1 MKGFNTT
8 IKGVKGS
15 LKSVNKAASK
25 TEKAL
30 QNALQI
36 KTSNLTREYDTF
48 SKTFSGMKKSFSDF
62 TSSFGAASAQMQA
75 SAAKSAAALE
85 NLQKIKGW
93 NPSLGYSVEE
103 FEKRLEST
111 VNTVIKARK
120 ELTSLLLNIPSPM
133 SDLKGFYDWYDKFAA
148 SRDAFMSSVDAN
160 TFKTLS
166 DFGVFKKS
174 DNPKDFV
181 PEIDDA
187 KLEQLRKQIKDA
199 TTIPEM
205 EAKINIDNAKQ
216 NLANLKQ
223 ILKEETSQ
231 LKQMES
237 QLVKCQKEID
247 KLASKYHSTVDNFIS
262 VTQGITGGEPIPK
275 ADLENQFPQL
285 VNINKKLDEQKKI
298 YEEITGKIT
307 EQKQKIEQTKNAIEN
322 QNKSLQQAKQNMKD
336 LSKEARNSAKNTRYL
351 GKMIK
356 SFLFFRAA
364 NTVFTQ
370 VEKNIRECYDL
381 LMQFDNNNN
390 NLLGYNTTISNLVSE
405 FKILGATLAITVA
418 NFLEIAGPVL
428 QTVLGALTQIADAV
442 NMLWAALSGK
452 SEYTTVNKDY
462 WKNYAEGLKEANK
475 EQKRFLA
482 GFDELTV
489 LQKNDT
495 KEIKPEE
502 LFKKEKID
510 TSSVV
515 SATVKLAALAG
526 IVAALTKL
534 FNKKNKSLGTQTEKT
549 KKESSAVGALSA
561 KFALAAAAAGALAG
575 ALGDVFKVPEPQE
588 SPVYALEPAL
598 AGAKQEALE
607 TVPAMSKVGEAVKAL
622 SLLPVPSF
630 APVISVAGMLA
641 GIPLVQEALAGLRTI
656 FQVEGETVGAGIT
669 SWFTLK
675 QEELATVLETTSA
688 TTLASLAL
696 ALAGVG
702 SLFTTHSTLWN
713 EIFNQS
719 GAQLQ
724 EDTTNTTNNVL
735 GTASSFATTLLTI
748 FAGAGIGM
756 FSAMQNPLMQTQN
769 LFSQFSHNGNSIF
782 QQFSQGTLQIISSWG
797 AALLAAI
804 QSVISQA
811 QQIISSFLSS
821 LNLSTSSSKSSA
833 KSTSTSKAYAT
844 SKPSPSYY
852 TAKERQKAE
861 RERENSAI
869 KSGMAAFEQS
879 FSSKVSSIGQK
890 AHELANIDIPYSTYS
905 KEYRDKQGKALLGAL
920 ETTGALAGLSSLA
933 EIFKVPALGKIFTF
947 ADGGVVT
954 TPTPALVG
962 EYQGARSNPEII
974 TPQSIMKET
983 VENANESVV
992 NAVFAIGNQIVKAI
1006 EDKDTNVYMDT
1017 TKVTRKI
1024 TREQENQS
1032 RYKSSSMVSFG

>member
-75 SAAKSAAALE
+75 SAAKSAAVLE

-111 VNTVIKARK
+111 VNAVIKARK
-120 ELTSLLLNIPSPM
+120 ELTSLLNIPISPKT
-133 SDLKGFYDWYDKFAA
+133 DEKTFNDWYQKVMA
-148 SRDAFMSSVDAN
+148 SKDAFMSADGN
-160 TFKTLS
+160 TFKTLV
-166 DFGVFKKS
+166 DLGVFKKTT
-174 DNPKDFV
+174 NPKDFV
-181 PEIDDA
+181 PEVDDA

-205 EAKINIDNAKQ
+205 EAKINIDKAKQ

-223 ILKEETSQ
+223 ILKDETSQ

-298 YEEITGKIT
+298 YEEITGEIT

-322 QNKSLQQAKQNMKD
+322 QNQAIQQAKQNMKD
-336 LSKEARNSAKNTRYL
+336 LNKQTRDSAKQTRYL

-356 SFLFFRAA
+356 SFLFFRVA

-370 VEKNIRECYDL
+370 VEQNIRECYDL

-442 NMLWAALSGK
+442 NMVWAALSGK

-515 SATVKLAALAG
+515 SATVKLAALAA

-549 KKESSAVGALSA
+549 KKESSAVGALA
-561 KFALAAAAAGALAG
+561 TQFALAAAGAGALAG

-675 QEELATVLETTSA
+675 QEELATVLETTGA

-702 SLFTTHSTLWN
+702 SLCTTHSTLWN

-735 GTASSFATTLLTI
+735 GTASSFATTLLSI
-748 FAGAGIGM
+748 FAGAGIGI
-756 FSAMQNPLMQTQN
+756 FSAMQNPLMQTQS
-769 LFSQFSHNGNSIF
+769 LFSAFSQNGSSIF

-833 KSTSTSKAYAT
+833 KSTSKAYST

-861 RERENSAI
+861 RERENNAI
-869 KSGMAAFEQS
+869 KSGMAAFEES
-879 FSSKVSSIGQK
+879 FSSKVSSIGKK

-905 KEYRDKQGKALLGAL
+905 KEYRDNQGKALLGAL

-933 EIFKVPALGKIFTF
+933 EIFKVPALGKIFAF

-954 TPTPALVG
+954 TPTFALVG
-962 EYQGARSNPEII
+962 EHQARSNPEII

>member
-75 SAAKSAAALE
+75 SAAKSAAVLE

-103 FEKRLEST
+103 FEQRLEST
-111 VNTVIKARK
+111 VNAVIKARK
-120 ELTSLLLNIPSPM
+120 ELTNLFNTPISPK
-133 SDLKGFYDWYDKFAA
+133 SDPKGFDDWHKKIMSAK
-148 SRDAFMSSVDAN
+148 DAFTSSVDGNA
-160 TFKTLS
+160 FKTLS

-174 DNPKDFV
+174 DNPKDYV
-181 PEIDDA
+181 PEVDDA

-199 TTIPEM
+199 TTLPEM
-205 EAKINIDNAKQ
+205 EAKINIDKAKQ

-223 ILKEETSQ
+223 ILKDETSQ

-405 FKILGATLAITVA
+405 FKILGATLAITIA

-510 TSSVV
+510 TKSVV
-515 SATVKLAALAG
+515 SATAKLAALAA

-549 KKESSAVGALSA
+549 KKESSAVGALSTQ
-561 KFALAAAAAGALAG
+561 FALAAAGAAALAG

-630 APVISVAGMLA
+630 APVVSVAGLLA

-748 FAGAGIGM
+748 FAGAGVGI
-756 FSAMQNPLMQTQN
+756 FSAMQNPLMQTQT
-769 LFSQFSHNGNSIF
+769 LFSAFSQNGSSIF

-804 QSVISQA
+804 QSIISQA

-833 KSTSTSKAYAT
+833 KSTSKAYAT

-861 RERENSAI
+861 RERENNAI
-869 KSGMAAFEQS
+869 KSGMAAFEES
-879 FSSKVSSIGQK
+879 FSSKVSSIGKK

-905 KEYRDKQGKALLGAL
+905 KEYKDIQGKALLGAL

>member
-75 SAAKSAAALE
+75 SAAKSAAVLE

-111 VNTVIKARK
+111 VNAVTKARK
-120 ELTSLLLNIPSPM
+120 ELTSLFNTPPK
-133 SDLKGFYDWYDKFAA
+133 SDEKVFNDWYQKIMA
-148 SRDAFMSSVDAN
+148 SKDAFTSSVDGK

-166 DFGVFKKS
+166 DLGVFKKN

-181 PEIDDA
+181 PGVDDA

-205 EAKINIDNAKQ
+205 EAKINIDKAKQ

-322 QNKSLQQAKQNMKD
+322 QNQSIQQAKQNMKD
-336 LSKEARNSAKNTRYL
+336 LNKQTRDSAKQTRYL

-356 SFLFFRAA
+356 SFLFFRVA

-370 VEKNIRECYDL
+370 VEQNIRECYDL

-515 SATVKLAALAG
+515 SATVKLAALAA

-549 KKESSAVGALSA
+549 KKESSAVGALA
-561 KFALAAAAAGALAG
+561 TQFALAAAGAGALAG

-675 QEELATVLETTSA
+675 QEELATVLETTGA

-724 EDTTNTTNNVL
+724 EDTANTTNNVL
-735 GTASSFATTLLTI
+735 GTASSFATTLLSI

-756 FSAMQNPLMQTQN
+756 FSAMQNPLMQTQS
-769 LFSQFSHNGNSIF
+769 LFSAFSQNGSSIF

-804 QSVISQA
+804 QSIISQA
-811 QQIISSFLSS
+811 HQIISSFLSS
-821 LNLSTSSSKSSA
+821 LSLSTSSSKSSA
-833 KSTSTSKAYAT
+833 KSTSKAYST

-861 RERENSAI
+861 RERENNAI
-869 KSGMAAFEQS
+869 KSGMAAFEES
-879 FSSKVSSIGQK
+879 FSSKVSSIGKK

-905 KEYRDKQGKALLGAL
+905 KEYRDNQGKALLGAL

-933 EIFKVPALGKIFTF
+933 EIFKVPALGKIFAF

-954 TPTPALVG
+954 TPTFALVG
-962 EYQGARSNPEII
+962 EHQARSNPEII

-1006 EDKDTNVYMDT
+1006 EDKDTNIYMDT

>member
-62 TSSFGAASAQMQA
+62 TSSFGSASAQMQA
-75 SAAKSAAALE
+75 SATKTAAVLE

-111 VNTVIKARK
+111 VNAVIKARK
-120 ELTSLLLNIPSPM
+120 ELTSLYNMPITPT
-133 SDLKGFYDWYDKFAA
+133 DEKGFNDWFQKLVATK
-148 SRDAFMSSVDAN
+148 DAFTSSVDGKA
-160 TFKTLS
+160 FKTLS
-166 DFGVFKKS
+166 DFGVFI
-174 DNPKDFV
+174 DNPKAIV

-199 TTIPEM
+199 TTIPEL
-205 EAKINIDNAKQ
+205 EAKINIDKAKQ

-223 ILKEETSQ
+223 ILKDETSQ

-298 YEEITGKIT
+298 YEEITGEIT

-322 QNKSLQQAKQNMKD
+322 QNQTIQQAKQNMKD
-336 LSKEARNSAKNTRYL
+336 LNKQTRDSARQTRYL

-356 SFLFFRAA
+356 SFLFFRVA

-370 VEKNIRECYDL
+370 VEQNIRECYDL

-510 TSSVV
+510 TASVV
-515 SATVKLAALAG
+515 SATIKLAALAG

-549 KKESSAVGALSA
+549 KKESSAVGALA
-561 KFALAAAAAGALAG
+561 TQFALAAAGAGALAG
-575 ALGDVFKVPEPQE
+575 ALGDVFKVPQPQE

-675 QEELATVLETTSA
+675 QEELATVLETTGA

-735 GTASSFATTLLTI
+735 GTASSFATTLLSI

-756 FSAMQNPLMQTQN
+756 FSAMQNPLTQTQS
-769 LFSQFSHNGNSIF
+769 LFSAFSQNGSSIF

-833 KSTSTSKAYAT
+833 KSTSKAYAT

-861 RERENSAI
+861 RERENNAI
-869 KSGMAAFEQS
+869 KSGMAAFEES
-879 FSSKVSSIGQK
+879 FSSKVSSIGKK

-905 KEYRDKQGKALLGAL
+905 KEYRDNQGKALLGAL

-933 EIFKVPALGKIFTF
+933 EIFKVPDLGKIFAF

-954 TPTPALVG
+954 TPTLALVG
-962 EYQGARSNPEII
+962 EHQARSNPEII
-974 TPQSIMKET
+974 APQSIMKET

>member
-62 TSSFGAASAQMQA
+62 TSSFGSASAQMQA
-75 SAAKSAAALE
+75 SAAKSAAVLE

-103 FEKRLEST
+103 FEKKLEST
-111 VNTVIKARK
+111 VNAVIKARK
-120 ELTSLLLNIPSPM
+120 ELTSLLDTPITPK
-133 SDLKGFYDWYDKFAA
+133 SDPKSFNDWYQKVRA
-148 SRDAFMSSVDAN
+148 SKDAFTSSADGKA
-160 TFKTLS
+160 FKTLS
-166 DFGVFKKS
+166 DFGVLKKN
-174 DNPKDFV
+174 DNPKDLV
-181 PEIDDA
+181 PEVDDA

-205 EAKINIDNAKQ
+205 EAKINIDKAKQ

-223 ILKEETSQ
+223 ILKDETSQ

-298 YEEITGKIT
+298 YEEITGEIT

-322 QNKSLQQAKQNMKD
+322 QNQTIQQAKQNMKD
-336 LSKEARNSAKNTRYL
+336 LNKQTRDSAKQTRYL
-351 GKMIK
+351 GKMIT
-356 SFLFFRAA
+356 SCLFFRVA

-370 VEKNIRECYDL
+370 VEQNIRECYDL

-515 SATVKLAALAG
+515 SATAKLAALAA

-549 KKESSAVGALSA
+549 KKESSAVGALA
-561 KFALAAAAAGALAG
+561 TKFALAAAGAGALAG

-588 SPVYALEPAL
+588 SPVYALQPAL

-630 APVISVAGMLA
+630 APVISVAGLLA

-675 QEELATVLETTSA
+675 QEELATVLETTGA

-735 GTASSFATTLLTI
+735 GTASSFATTLLSI

-756 FSAMQNPLMQTQN
+756 FSAMQNPLMQTQS
-769 LFSQFSHNGNSIF
+769 LFSAFSQNGSSIF

-804 QSVISQA
+804 QSIISQA

-821 LNLSTSSSKSSA
+821 LNLSASSSKSSA
-833 KSTSTSKAYAT
+833 KSTSKVYSTSKA
-844 SKPSPSYY
+844 SPSYY

-861 RERENSAI
+861 RERENNAI
-869 KSGMAAFEQS
+869 KSGMAAFEES
-879 FSSKVSSIGQK
+879 FSSKVSSIGKK
-890 AHELANIDIPYSTYS
+890 AHELANINIPNSTYS
-905 KEYRDKQGKALLGAL
+905 KEYRDIQGKALLGAL

-933 EIFKVPALGKIFTF
+933 EIFKVPDLGKIFAF

-954 TPTPALVG
+954 TPTLALVG
-962 EYQGARSNPEII
+962 EHQARSNPEII
-974 TPQSIMKET
+974 APQSIMKET

-1006 EDKDTNVYMDT
+1006 EDKDTNIYMDT

>member
-75 SAAKSAAALE
+75 SAAKSAAVLE

-111 VNTVIKARK
+111 VNAVIKARK
-120 ELTSLLLNIPSPM
+120 ELNSLLSIQITPRTDEKSFN
-133 SDLKGFYDWYDKFAA
+133 DWYQKVMA
-148 SRDAFMSSVDAN
+148 SRDAFTSSADGN
-160 TFKTLS
+160 TFKTLV
-166 DFGVFKKS
+166 DLGVFKKTA
-174 DNPKDFV
+174 NPKDYV

-199 TTIPEM
+199 TTIPEV
-205 EAKINIDNAKQ
+205 EAKINIDKAKQ

-223 ILKEETSQ
+223 ILKDETSQ

-298 YEEITGKIT
+298 YEEITGEIT

-322 QNKSLQQAKQNMKD
+322 QNQTIQQAKQNMKD
-336 LSKEARNSAKNTRYL
+336 LNKQTRDSAKQTRYL

-356 SFLFFRAA
+356 SFLFFRVA

-370 VEKNIRECYDL
+370 VEQNIRECYDL

-515 SATVKLAALAG
+515 SATVKLAALAA

-549 KKESSAVGALSA
+549 KKESSAVGALA
-561 KFALAAAAAGALAG
+561 TQFALAAAGAGALAG

-675 QEELATVLETTSA
+675 QEELATVLETTGA
-688 TTLASLAL
+688 TTLTSLAL

-735 GTASSFATTLLTI
+735 GTASSFATTLLSI
-748 FAGAGIGM
+748 FAGAGIGI
-756 FSAMQNPLMQTQN
+756 FSAMHNPLTQTQS
-769 LFSQFSHNGNSIF
+769 LFSAFSQNGSSIF

-811 QQIISSFLSS
+811 HQIISSFLSS
-821 LNLSTSSSKSSA
+821 LSLSTSSSKSSA
-833 KSTSTSKAYAT
+833 KSTSKAYST

-861 RERENSAI
+861 RERENNAI
-869 KSGMAAFEQS
+869 KSGMAAFEES
-879 FSSKVSSIGQK
+879 FSSKVSSIGKK

-905 KEYRDKQGKALLGAL
+905 KEYRDNQGKALLGAL

-933 EIFKVPALGKIFTF
+933 EIFKVPDLGKIFAF

-954 TPTPALVG
+954 TPTLALVG
-962 EYQGARSNPEII
+962 EHQARSNPEII
-974 TPQSIMKET
+974 APQSIMKET

-1006 EDKDTNVYMDT
+1006 EDKDTNIYMDT

>member
-111 VNTVIKARK
+111 VNAVIKARK
-120 ELTSLLLNIPSPM
+120 ELNSLLSIQITPRTDEKSFN
-133 SDLKGFYDWYDKFAA
+133 DWYQKVMA
-148 SRDAFMSSVDAN
+148 SRDAFTSSADGN
-160 TFKTLS
+160 TFKTLV
-166 DFGVFKKS
+166 DLGVFKKTA
-174 DNPKDFV
+174 NPKDYV

-199 TTIPEM
+199 TTIPEV
-205 EAKINIDNAKQ
+205 EAKINIDKAKQ

-223 ILKEETSQ
+223 ILKDETSQ

-298 YEEITGKIT
+298 YEEITGEIT

-322 QNKSLQQAKQNMKD
+322 QNQTIQQAKQNMKD
-336 LSKEARNSAKNTRYL
+336 LNKQTRDSAKQTRYL

-370 VEKNIRECYDL
+370 VEQNIRECYDL

-515 SATVKLAALAG
+515 SATVKLAALAA

-549 KKESSAVGALSA
+549 KKESSAVGALA
-561 KFALAAAAAGALAG
+561 TQFALAAAGAGALAG

-675 QEELATVLETTSA
+675 QEELATVLETTGA

-735 GTASSFATTLLTI
+735 GTASSFATTLLSI
-748 FAGAGIGM
+748 FAGAGIGI
-756 FSAMQNPLMQTQN
+756 FSAMHNPLTQTQS
-769 LFSQFSHNGNSIF
+769 LFSAFSQNGSSIF

-811 QQIISSFLSS
+811 HQIISSFLSS
-821 LNLSTSSSKSSA
+821 LSLSTSSSKSSA
-833 KSTSTSKAYAT
+833 KSTSKAYST

-861 RERENSAI
+861 RERENNAI
-869 KSGMAAFEQS
+869 KSGMAAFEES
-879 FSSKVSSIGQK
+879 FSSKVSSIGKK

-905 KEYRDKQGKALLGAL
+905 KEYRDNQGKALLGAL

-933 EIFKVPALGKIFTF
+933 EIFKVPDLGKIFAF

-954 TPTPALVG
+954 TPTLALVG
-962 EYQGARSNPEII
+962 EHQARSNPEII
-974 TPQSIMKET
+974 APQSIMKET

-1006 EDKDTNVYMDT
+1006 EDKDTNIYMDT

>member
-1 MKGFNTT
+1 
-8 IKGVKGS
+8 
-15 LKSVNKAASK
+15 
-25 TEKAL
+25 
-30 QNALQI
+30 
-36 KTSNLTREYDTF
+36 
-48 SKTFSGMKKSFSDF
+48 
-62 TSSFGAASAQMQA
+62 
-75 SAAKSAAALE
+75 
-85 NLQKIKGW
+85 
-93 NPSLGYSVEE
+93 
-103 FEKRLEST
+103 
-111 VNTVIKARK
+111 
-120 ELTSLLLNIPSPM
+120 
-133 SDLKGFYDWYDKFAA
+133 
-148 SRDAFMSSVDAN
+148 
-160 TFKTLS
+160 
-166 DFGVFKKS
+166 
-174 DNPKDFV
+174 
-181 PEIDDA
+181 
-187 KLEQLRKQIKDA
+187 
-199 TTIPEM
+199 
-205 EAKINIDNAKQ
+205 
-216 NLANLKQ
+216 
-223 ILKEETSQ
+223 
-231 LKQMES
+231 
-237 QLVKCQKEID
+237 
-247 KLASKYHSTVDNFIS
+247 
-262 VTQGITGGEPIPK
+262 
-275 ADLENQFPQL
+275 
-285 VNINKKLDEQKKI
+285 
-298 YEEITGKIT
+298 
-307 EQKQKIEQTKNAIEN
+307 
-322 QNKSLQQAKQNMKD
+322 MKD
-336 LSKEARNSAKNTRYL
+336 LNKQTRNTARQTRYL

-356 SFLFFRAA
+356 SFLFFRVA

-370 VEKNIRECYDL
+370 VEQNIRECYDL

-510 TSSVV
+510 TASVV
-515 SATVKLAALAG
+515 SATAKLAALAA

-549 KKESSAVGALSA
+549 KKESSAVGALA
-561 KFALAAAAAGALAG
+561 TQFALAAAGAGALAG

-630 APVISVAGMLA
+630 APVISVAGLLA

-735 GTASSFATTLLTI
+735 GTASSFATTLLSI

-756 FSAMQNPLMQTQN
+756 FSAMHNPLTQTQN
-769 LFSQFSHNGNSIF
+769 LFSAFSRNGSSIF
-782 QQFSQGTLQIISSWG
+782 
-797 AALLAAI
+797 
-804 QSVISQA
+804 
-811 QQIISSFLSS
+811 
-821 LNLSTSSSKSSA
+821 
-833 KSTSTSKAYAT
+833 
-844 SKPSPSYY
+844 
-852 TAKERQKAE
+852 
-861 RERENSAI
+861 
-869 KSGMAAFEQS
+869 
-879 FSSKVSSIGQK
+879 
-890 AHELANIDIPYSTYS
+890 
-905 KEYRDKQGKALLGAL
+905 
-920 ETTGALAGLSSLA
+920 
-933 EIFKVPALGKIFTF
+933 
-947 ADGGVVT
+947 
-954 TPTPALVG
+954 
-962 EYQGARSNPEII
+962 
-974 TPQSIMKET
+974 
-983 VENANESVV
+983 
-992 NAVFAIGNQIVKAI
+992 
-1006 EDKDTNVYMDT
+1006 
-1017 TKVTRKI
+1017 
-1024 TREQENQS
+1024 
-1032 RYKSSSMVSFG
+1032 

>member
-62 TSSFGAASAQMQA
+62 TSSFGASSAQMQA
-75 SAAKSAAALE
+75 SAAKSAAVLE

-111 VNTVIKARK
+111 VNAAIKARK
-120 ELTSLLLNIPSPM
+120 ELVNLFNTPISPM
-133 SDLKGFYDWYDKFAA
+133 TDEKGFDDWYQKIMA
-148 SRDAFMSSVDAN
+148 SKDAFTSSVDGKV
-160 TFKTLS
+160 FKTLS
-166 DFGVFKKS
+166 DLGVFKKS
-174 DNPKDFV
+174 DKPKSFG
-181 PEIDDA
+181 PEVDDA

-199 TTIPEM
+199 TTLPEM
-205 EAKINIDNAKQ
+205 EAKINIDKAKQ

-223 ILKEETSQ
+223 ILKDETSQ

-262 VTQGITGGEPIPK
+262 VTQSITGGEPIPK

-307 EQKQKIEQTKNAIEN
+307 EQKQKIEQTKNAIESQN
-322 QNKSLQQAKQNMKD
+322 QSIQQAKQNMKD
-336 LSKEARNSAKNTRYL
+336 LNKQTRDSARQTRYL

-370 VEKNIRECYDL
+370 VEQNIRECYDL

-442 NMLWAALSGK
+442 NVLWAALSGK

-510 TSSVV
+510 TASVV

-549 KKESSAVGALSA
+549 KKESSAVGALA
-561 KFALAAAAAGALAG
+561 TQFALAAAGAGALAG

-630 APVISVAGMLA
+630 APVISVAGLLA

-675 QEELATVLETTSA
+675 QEELATVLETTGA

-748 FAGAGIGM
+748 FAGAGVGM

-769 LFSQFSHNGNSIF
+769 LFSAFSQNGNSIF

-833 KSTSTSKAYAT
+833 KSTSKAYST

-869 KSGMAAFEQS
+869 KSGMAAFEES
-879 FSSKVSSIGQK
+879 FSSKVSSIGNK

-905 KEYRDKQGKALLGAL
+905 KEYKDIQGKALLGAL

-933 EIFKVPALGKIFTF
+933 EIFKVPALGKLFAF

-1024 TREQENQS
+1024 TREQENQA

>member
-111 VNTVIKARK
+111 VNAVIKARK
-120 ELTSLLLNIPSPM
+120 EMTSLLNAPI
-133 SDLKGFYDWYDKFAA
+133 SDEKGFYDWYEKFTA
-148 SRDAFMSSVDAN
+148 SRDAFMSSQDGN
-160 TFKTLS
+160 TFKTLV
-166 DFGVFKKS
+166 DLGVFKKTA
-174 DNPKDFV
+174 NPKDFV

-205 EAKINIDNAKQ
+205 EAKINIDKAKQ

-223 ILKEETSQ
+223 ILKDETSQ

-298 YEEITGKIT
+298 YEEITGEIT

-322 QNKSLQQAKQNMKD
+322 QNQTIQQAKQNMKD
-336 LSKEARNSAKNTRYL
+336 LNKQTRDSARQTRYL

-356 SFLFFRAA
+356 SFLFFRVA

-370 VEKNIRECYDL
+370 VEQNIRECYDL

-510 TSSVV
+510 TASVV
-515 SATVKLAALAG
+515 SATAKLAALAA

-549 KKESSAVGALSA
+549 KKESSAVGALA
-561 KFALAAAAAGALAG
+561 TQFALAAAGAGALAG

-675 QEELATVLETTSA
+675 QEELATVLETTGA

-735 GTASSFATTLLTI
+735 GTASSFATTLLSI

-756 FSAMQNPLMQTQN
+756 FSAMQNPLTQTQS
-769 LFSQFSHNGNSIF
+769 LFSAFSQNGSSIF

-833 KSTSTSKAYAT
+833 KSTSKAYST

-861 RERENSAI
+861 RERENNAI
-869 KSGMAAFEQS
+869 KSGMAAFEES
-879 FSSKVSSIGQK
+879 FSSKVSSIGKK

-905 KEYRDKQGKALLGAL
+905 KEYRDNQGKALLGAL

-933 EIFKVPALGKIFTF
+933 EIFKVPALGKIFAF

-954 TPTPALVG
+954 TPTLALVG
-962 EYQGARSNPEII
+962 EHQARSNPEII
-974 TPQSIMKET
+974 APQSIMKET

-1006 EDKDTNVYMDT
+1006 EDKDTNIYMDT

>member
-111 VNTVIKARK
+111 VNAVTKARK
-120 ELTSLLLNIPSPM
+120 ELTSLFNTPISPIT
-133 SDLKGFYDWYDKFAA
+133 DEKGFNDWYQKVMA
-148 SRDAFMSSVDAN
+148 SKDAFMSSADGN
-160 TFKTLS
+160 TFKTLV
-166 DFGVFKKS
+166 DLGVFKKTA
-174 DNPKDFV
+174 NPKDYV

-199 TTIPEM
+199 TTIPEV
-205 EAKINIDNAKQ
+205 EAKINIDKAKQ

-223 ILKEETSQ
+223 ILKDETSQ

-298 YEEITGKIT
+298 YEDITGKIT

-322 QNKSLQQAKQNMKD
+322 QNQTIQQAKQNMKD
-336 LSKEARNSAKNTRYL
+336 LNKQTRDSARQTRYL

-356 SFLFFRAA
+356 SFLFFRVA

-370 VEKNIRECYDL
+370 VEQNIRECYDL

-495 KEIKPEE
+495 KERKPEE

-515 SATVKLAALAG
+515 SATVKLAALAA

-549 KKESSAVGALSA
+549 KKESSAVGALA
-561 KFALAAAAAGALAG
+561 TQFALAAAGAGALAG

-588 SPVYALEPAL
+588 SPVYALQPAL

-630 APVISVAGMLA
+630 APVISVAGLLA

-675 QEELATVLETTSA
+675 QEELATVLETTGA

-735 GTASSFATTLLTI
+735 GTASSFATTLLSI

-756 FSAMQNPLMQTQN
+756 FSAMQNPLMQTQS
-769 LFSQFSHNGNSIF
+769 LFSAFSQNGSSIF

-833 KSTSTSKAYAT
+833 KSTSKAYST

-861 RERENSAI
+861 RERENNAI
-869 KSGMAAFEQS
+869 KSGMAAFEES
-879 FSSKVSSIGQK
+879 FSSKVSSIGKK

-933 EIFKVPALGKIFTF
+933 EIFKVPALGKIFAF

-954 TPTPALVG
+954 TPTFALVG
-962 EYQGARSNPEII
+962 EHQARSNPEII

>member
-62 TSSFGAASAQMQA
+62 TSSFGSASAQMQA
-75 SAAKSAAALE
+75 SAAKSAAVLE

-111 VNTVIKARK
+111 VNAVIKARK
-120 ELTSLLLNIPSPM
+120 ELTSLFNTEISPK
-133 SDLKGFYDWYDKFAA
+133 SDPKGFNDWYSKIMA
-148 SRDAFMSSVDAN
+148 SKDAFTSSVDGNA
-160 TFKTLS
+160 FKTLS
-166 DFGVFKKS
+166 DLGVFKKTA
-174 DNPKDFV
+174 NPKSFV

-205 EAKINIDNAKQ
+205 EAKINIDKAKQ

-223 ILKEETSQ
+223 ILKDETSQ

-307 EQKQKIEQTKNAIEN
+307 EQKQKIEQTKNAIESQN
-322 QNKSLQQAKQNMKD
+322 QSIQQAKQNMKD
-336 LSKEARNSAKNTRYL
+336 LSKQTRNTAKQTRYL

-510 TSSVV
+510 TKSVV
-515 SATVKLAALAG
+515 SATAKLAALAA

-549 KKESSAVGALSA
+549 KKESSAVGALA
-561 KFALAAAAAGALAG
+561 TQFALAAAGAGALAG

-630 APVISVAGMLA
+630 APVISVAGLLA

-675 QEELATVLETTSA
+675 QEELATVLETTGA

-748 FAGAGIGM
+748 FAGAGVGM
-756 FSAMQNPLMQTQN
+756 FSVMHNPLMQTQS
-769 LFSQFSHNGNSIF
+769 LFSAFSQNGSSIF

-833 KSTSTSKAYAT
+833 YAT

-869 KSGMAAFEQS
+869 KSGMAAFKES
-879 FSSKVSSIGQK
+879 FSSKVSSIGKK

-905 KEYRDKQGKALLGAL
+905 KEYKDIQGKALLGAL
-920 ETTGALAGLSSLA
+920 QTTGALAGLSSLA
-933 EIFKVPALGKIFTF
+933 EIFKVPALAKIFAF

-954 TPTPALVG
+954 TPTHALVG

-983 VENANESVV
+983 VEDANESVV

-1024 TREQENQS
+1024 TREQENQA

>member
-62 TSSFGAASAQMQA
+62 TSSFGSASAQMQA

-103 FEKRLEST
+103 FEKRLENT
-111 VNTVIKARK
+111 VNAVAKVRK
-120 ELTSLLLNIPSPM
+120 ELKSLYNTTINPKY
-133 SDLKGFYDWYDKFAA
+133 DQKGFDDWYQKLVA
-148 SRDAFMSSVDAN
+148 SKDAFMSSVDGKA
-160 TFKTLS
+160 FKTLS
-166 DFGVFKKS
+166 DFGVFI
-174 DNPKDFV
+174 DNPKALA
-181 PEIDDA
+181 PEIDNA
-187 KLEQLRKQIKDA
+187 KFEQLRKQIKDA

-205 EAKINIDNAKQ
+205 EAKINIDKAKQ

-223 ILKEETSQ
+223 ILKDETSQ

-298 YEEITGKIT
+298 YEEITGEIT

-322 QNKSLQQAKQNMKD
+322 QNQTIQQAKQNMKD
-336 LSKEARNSAKNTRYL
+336 LNKQTRNTARQTRYL

-370 VEKNIRECYDL
+370 VEQNIRECYDL

-495 KEIKPEE
+495 KEIKPE
-502 LFKKEKID
+502 
-510 TSSVV
+510 
-515 SATVKLAALAG
+515 
-526 IVAALTKL
+526 
-534 FNKKNKSLGTQTEKT
+534 
-549 KKESSAVGALSA
+549 
-561 KFALAAAAAGALAG
+561 
-575 ALGDVFKVPEPQE
+575 
-588 SPVYALEPAL
+588 
-598 AGAKQEALE
+598 
-607 TVPAMSKVGEAVKAL
+607 
-622 SLLPVPSF
+622 
-630 APVISVAGMLA
+630 
-641 GIPLVQEALAGLRTI
+641 
-656 FQVEGETVGAGIT
+656 
-669 SWFTLK
+669 
-675 QEELATVLETTSA
+675 
-688 TTLASLAL
+688 
-696 ALAGVG
+696 
-702 SLFTTHSTLWN
+702 
-713 EIFNQS
+713 
-719 GAQLQ
+719 
-724 EDTTNTTNNVL
+724 
-735 GTASSFATTLLTI
+735 
-748 FAGAGIGM
+748 
-756 FSAMQNPLMQTQN
+756 
-769 LFSQFSHNGNSIF
+769 
-782 QQFSQGTLQIISSWG
+782 
-797 AALLAAI
+797 
-804 QSVISQA
+804 
-811 QQIISSFLSS
+811 
-821 LNLSTSSSKSSA
+821 
-833 KSTSTSKAYAT
+833 
-844 SKPSPSYY
+844 
-852 TAKERQKAE
+852 
-861 RERENSAI
+861 
-869 KSGMAAFEQS
+869 
-879 FSSKVSSIGQK
+879 
-890 AHELANIDIPYSTYS
+890 
-905 KEYRDKQGKALLGAL
+905 
-920 ETTGALAGLSSLA
+920 
-933 EIFKVPALGKIFTF
+933 
-947 ADGGVVT
+947 
-954 TPTPALVG
+954 
-962 EYQGARSNPEII
+962 
-974 TPQSIMKET
+974 
-983 VENANESVV
+983 
-992 NAVFAIGNQIVKAI
+992 
-1006 EDKDTNVYMDT
+1006 
-1017 TKVTRKI
+1017 
-1024 TREQENQS
+1024 
-1032 RYKSSSMVSFG
+1032 

>member
-75 SAAKSAAALE
+75 SAAKSAAVLE

-111 VNTVIKARK
+111 VNAVTKARK
-120 ELTSLLLNIPSPM
+120 ELTSLFNTPPK
-133 SDLKGFYDWYDKFAA
+133 SDEKVFNDWYQKIMA
-148 SRDAFMSSVDAN
+148 SKDAFTSSVDGK

-166 DFGVFKKS
+166 DLGVFKKN

-181 PEIDDA
+181 PGVDDA

-205 EAKINIDNAKQ
+205 EAKINIDKAKQ

-322 QNKSLQQAKQNMKD
+322 QNQSIQQAKQNMKD
-336 LSKEARNSAKNTRYL
+336 LNKQTRDSAKQTRYL

-356 SFLFFRAA
+356 SFLFFRVA

-370 VEKNIRECYDL
+370 VEQNIRECYDL

-515 SATVKLAALAG
+515 SATVKLAALAA

-549 KKESSAVGALSA
+549 KKESSAVGALA
-561 KFALAAAAAGALAG
+561 TQFALAAAGAGALAG

-675 QEELATVLETTSA
+675 QEELATVLETTGA

-724 EDTTNTTNNVL
+724 EDTANSTNNVL
-735 GTASSFATTLLTI
+735 GTASSFATTLLSI

-756 FSAMQNPLMQTQN
+756 FSAMQNPLMQTQS
-769 LFSQFSHNGNSIF
+769 LFSAFSQNGSSIF

-804 QSVISQA
+804 QSIISQA
-811 QQIISSFLSS
+811 HQIISSFLSS
-821 LNLSTSSSKSSA
+821 LSLSTSSSKSSA
-833 KSTSTSKAYAT
+833 KSTSKAYST

-861 RERENSAI
+861 RERENNAI
-869 KSGMAAFEQS
+869 KSGMAAFEES
-879 FSSKVSSIGQK
+879 FSSKVSSIGKK

-905 KEYRDKQGKALLGAL
+905 KEYRDNQGKALLGAL

-933 EIFKVPALGKIFTF
+933 EIFKVPALGKIFAF

-954 TPTPALVG
+954 TPTFALVG
-962 EYQGARSNPEII
+962 EHQARSNPEII

-1006 EDKDTNVYMDT
+1006 EDKDTNIYMDT